1 MAIQSSKVPDRSI
14 KICADRGGTFCDIHA
29 AYPDPENPSET
40 KEVVVKLLSQDPN
53 NYSDAPTEGIRR
65 VLEIATGAKIPRGS
79 ILETD
84 KIDYI
89 RLSTT
94 VATNALLERKG
105 QKHALLITKGFK
117 DLLLIGN
124 QSRPKIF
131 DLNIRRPPPLYST
144 VVEVD
149 ERVTLVGY
157 TSDPK
162 AEEHALEFNE
172 DGSVKRG
179 YRGRGWDGKGD
190 AEGPGEIVKGLS
202 GEAVRIMKRPD
213 LDTVKRDLQKLYS
226 DGYRSLAIVL
236 VHSYTFPDHEL
247 ALGKIARS
255 IGFTQVSE
263 SSQLLPMIKMVPR
276 GISSTADAYLTPI
289 LKQYLDGFF
298 NGFDEKLKDG
308 KVMSP
313 RVEFMGSDGGLLDLR
328 NFSGL
333 KSILSGPAGGV
344 VGMALTS
351 WDDNERHPIIGI
363 DVGGT
368 STDVSRFDGRYEVVY
383 ETTTAGVTIQSPQ
396 LDINTVA
403 AGGGSC
409 LNFRN
414 GLFAAG
420 PESAGAEPGPA
431 CYRKGGPLAV
441 TDANLLLGR
450 LVPDYFPKI
459 FGKSEKEPLDA
470 QASRNLFESLAKEI
484 NDAHEKKM
492 STDEIVYG
500 FIKVANETMCR
511 PIRALTEARGYAS
524 SKHILASFGG
534 AGGQH
539 ACEIAKLLGIKTILI
554 HRYSSI
560 LSAYGLALADRAF
573 ELQEPSATFYTP
585 QNKQS
590 LTSRLDKL
598 ESDVLAEL
606 SHQGFEGDRVKTERM
621 LNMRFE
627 GTDTALMILPE
638 DRDGDGKEDFE
649 AAFRRVYKAEFGFLL
664 ETKSVI
670 VDDIKVRGI
679 GKTFDTLGESV
690 HSEVKR
696 IKQRPVDRSS
706 KADYTFSVYFD
717 EVGRVDDTPVY
728 LLPHLETGDV
738 VKGPAMIIDDTQTI
752 VVIPGATAVLTSKH
766 LYITLE

>member
-1 MAIQSSKVPDRSI
+1 MSSASIPDKSI
-14 KICADRGGTFCDIHA
+14 RICADRGGTFCDVHA
-29 AYPDPENPSET
+29 SYPDPEDPT
-40 KEVVVKLLSQDPN
+40 QIKEIVVKLLSQDPN
-53 NYSDAPTEGIRR
+53 NYRDAPTEGIRR
-65 VLEIATGAKIPRGS
+65 VLEIVTGEKIPRGHV
-79 ILETD
+79 LETG

-131 DLNIRRPPPLYST
+131 DLNIRRAPPLYSK
-144 VVEVD
+144 VVEID

-162 AEEHALEFNE
+162 AEEHAVQFDE
-172 DGSVKRG
+172 DGQVIRG
-179 YRGRGWDGKGD
+179 YRGAGWDGKSIGD
-190 AEGPGEIVKGLS
+190 SPGEVIRGIS
-202 GEAVRIMKRPD
+202 GEAVRIMQKPD
-213 LDTVKRDLQKLYS
+213 LDIVKKDLEALYQE
-226 DGYRSLAIVL
+226 GYRSIAIVL
-236 VHSYTFPDHEL
+236 CHSYTYPEHEIQV
-247 ALGKIARS
+247 GKLARS
-255 IGFTQVSE
+255 IGFTHVSE

-276 GISSTADAYLTPI
+276 GVSSTADAYLTPI
-289 LKQYLDGFF
+289 LRQYLDGFF
-298 NGFDEKLKDG
+298 SGFDEKLKDG
-308 KVMSP
+308 RLRSP
-313 RVEFMGSDGGLLDLR
+313 RVEFMGSDGGLLDLN

-344 VGMALTS
+344 VGYALTS
-351 WDDNERHPIIGI
+351 WDPEKKHPIIGI

-409 LNFRN
+409 LTFRN
-414 GLFAAG
+414 GLFLAG
-420 PESAGAEPGPA
+420 PESAGADPGPT
-431 CYRKGGPLAV
+431 CYKKGGPLAV

-459 FGKSEKEPLDA
+459 FGKSEKEPLDIEA
-470 QASRNLFESLAKEI
+470 TKTAFEKLAKEI
-484 NDAHEKKM
+484 NDTQEKKLEL
-492 STDEIVYG
+492 DEIIYG

-511 PIRALTEARGYAS
+511 PIRALTEARGYAT

-539 ACEIAKLLGIKTILI
+539 ACEIAHLLGIKTILI

-573 ELQEPSATFYTP
+573 ELQEPSSTFYNP
-585 QNKQS
+585 QNRAS
-590 LTSRLDKL
+590 LIARLDKL
-598 ESDVLAEL
+598 DADVRAEL
-606 SHQGFEGDRVKTERM
+606 KRQGFEGEHVHTERM

-627 GTDTALMILPE
+627 GTDTALMVLPTE
-638 DRDGDGKEDFE
+638 KDGDGHEDFE
-649 AAFRRVYKAEFGFLL
+649 AAFKRIYKAEFGFLL
-664 ETKSVI
+664 ETKVII
-670 VDDIKVRGI
+670 VDDVKVRGI
-679 GKTFDTLGESV
+679 GKTFDNLGESV
-690 HSEVKR
+690 WSEIAR
-696 IKQRPVDRSS
+696 LQTRLVDSTK
-706 KADYTFSVYFD
+706 KADSTYSVYFD
-717 EVGRVDDTPVY
+717 EVGRVDKTPVY
-728 LLPHLETGDV
+728 LLPSLAVGDELR
-738 VKGPAMIIDDTQTI
+738 GPAMIIDDTQTI
-752 VVIPGATAVLTSKH
+752 VLIPKAKAVLTSKH
-766 LYITLE
+766 LFITLE